1 MPLSPLELEQY
12 FQSHK
17 VAQPGRDLIRERIAS
32 GPKRRTHGGRS
43 VNARIAS
50 PKNGKTR
57 QAESRTLEAP
67 ATRMYERGKNVLAF
81 FDQPCLLKLDYV
93 SPGSTRRSTD
103 HYPDF
108 LVIRDEEIALEEW
121 KFQENLNELA
131 ISTPGKYVKDA
142 EGVWHNP
149 WAEAAAASLGL
160 VYRVRTESELPAL
173 LIRNSE
179 LIAPHA
185 GRPVADPAALISFV
199 RDVPGTSVAEVLE
212 HIRGASINEVFTL
225 LAAHLIWADLERVL
239 LTDHARVALFVSEE
253 LGRRLQTPI
262 ALIPTGA
269 VSLASDT
276 ALLWN
281 GMPWTVANAAP
292 TKVTLEDGSGRLKT
306 LTREAALDLVRV
318 GELKMAGSRVVDL
331 AQLLANV
338 PARAL
343 EVAYQ
348 RLETL
353 RPYLEKGL
361 VPHGRTHRR
370 WLEKAGAARTRY
382 GSDAIVLGL
391 VPAHAVARERKAEPK
406 AIEIAHAVIK
416 ELVFTKARRPYH
428 TGYKIYNERCIAETT
443 RPVSM
448 KTYRLEIRR
457 LTNGGAT
464 ARRFGRKIANAQ
476 RGVRPISLFPVD
488 GDRAFE
494 RVHIDHTLLDIV
506 LIDSVTCEEIGR
518 PWLTIA
524 IDAYTRRILGHVLTF
539 DAPSAAKVMLI
550 MRDIVAR
557 YGRLP
562 TMFVVDNGSEFKSTY
577 FQATVAAYDRSIE
590 YRPPGDPR
598 FGALI
603 ESCFG
608 KIDRD
613 FIHALEGNTVGRKDV
628 RSQDPKHDAAIT
640 AIWDLPHLEELLATY
655 FYEVYDQMRS
665 QTAGLSPRERFEK
678 SLAEAGVAD
687 TEAISDDEHFRV
699 MTAPELSR
707 SVAVSRQGIKAK
719 GLRYNCDAF
728 ERDGVRG
735 SKVRVRWEPYNRAVA
750 YAFVQDEWHVCR
762 APYFALLANRS
773 EGELR
778 TASAELTARLKR
790 APSTRELALHLEKA
804 LLTEVALRA
813 RKKAV
818 EALRASGAL
827 RVKALS
833 HAVGA
838 STQPTS
844 IEINQAPPRQMKER
858 KRKTA

>member
-1 MPLSPLELEQY
+1 MPLSALDLEKY
-12 FQSHK
+12 FQVHN
-17 VAQPGRDLIRERIAS
+17 VPLPGRDLIRDRIAT

-67 ATRMYERGKNVLAF
+67 ATRLCERAKNVLGF
-81 FDQPCLLKLDYV
+81 FDQPCLLKLAYV
-93 SPGSTRRSTD
+93 SPGSTRKTTD

-121 KFQENLNELA
+121 KFEETLRELA

-142 EGVWHNP
+142 DGVWHNP
-149 WAEAAAASLGL
+149 WADKAAAELGF
-160 VYRVRTESELPAL
+160 VYRVRTEAELPAL

-185 GRPVADPAALISFV
+185 GVSVANPAAIIGYV
-199 RDVPGTSVAEVLE
+199 RDVPGASIADVLE
-212 HIRGASINEVFTL
+212 HVTGASINDVFAL
-225 LAAHLIWADLERVL
+225 LALELIWVDLERAL
-239 LTDHARVALFVSEE
+239 LTDHARVALFASEE

-262 ALIPTGA
+262 SLIPTGA
-269 VSLASDT
+269 VSFAPDT

-292 TKVTLEDGSGRLKT
+292 TKVTLEDASGRLKT
-306 LTREAALDLVRV
+306 LTREAALDLVRA
-318 GELKMAGSRVVDL
+318 GELRMAGPKVVDL

-348 RLETL
+348 RLEAL
-353 RPYLEKGL
+353 RPYLENAL
-361 VPHGRTHRR
+361 VPHARTHRR
-370 WLEKAGAARTRY
+370 WLGAAVAARTRY
-382 GSDAIVLGL
+382 GRDAAVLGL
-391 VPAHAVARERKAEPK
+391 VPKYGLARERKADAK
-406 AIEIAHAVIK
+406 AIAIAHAVIK

-428 TGYKIYNERCIAETT
+428 TGYKIYAERCTAEKT

-448 KTYRLEIRR
+448 KTYRLEIGR
-457 LTNGGAT
+457 LTHGGAT
-464 ARRFGRKIANAQ
+464 LRRLGRKMANAQ

-494 RVHIDHTLLDIV
+494 RVHIDHTLLDIELV
-506 LIDSVTCEEIGR
+506 DSVNGDRLGR
-518 PWLTIA
+518 PWLTLA
-524 IDAYTRRILGHVLTF
+524 IDAYTRRILGHVLMF
-539 DAPSAAKVMLI
+539 DPPSAATVMLI

-562 TMFVVDNGSEFKSTY
+562 ATFVVDNGSEFKSTY

-590 YRPPGDPR
+590 YRPPMDPR
-598 FGALI
+598 FGAVI

-608 KIDRD
+608 KVNRD

-628 RSQDPKHDAAIT
+628 RSQDPKHDAALL
-640 AIWDLPHLEELLATY
+640 AIWDLAYLEDLLATY
-655 FYEVYDQMRS
+655 FYEVYDRMRS

-678 SLAEAGVAD
+678 SIAEAGVAE

-707 SVAVSRQGIKAK
+707 TVVVSRQGIKAK
-719 GLRYNCDAF
+719 GLRYSCDAF
-728 ERDGVRG
+728 ERPGVRG

-750 YAFVQDEWHVCR
+750 YAFVEDAWHVCH
-762 APYFALLANRS
+762 APYFALLVNRT
-773 EGELR
+773 ERELR
-778 TASAELTARLKR
+778 IASAELTARLKR
-790 APSTRELALHLEKA
+790 APSTRELARHLEKA
-804 LLTEVALRA
+804 LQTEDALRA
-813 RKKAV
+813 RKKAL
-818 EALRASGAL
+818 EALRAGGAL
-827 RVKALS
+827 SAKTSSR
-833 HAVGA
+833 AVA
-838 STQPTS
+838 APAQTTP
-844 IEINQAPPRQMKER
+844 IAINQDPPKPMKEW
-858 KRKTA
+858 KKTA